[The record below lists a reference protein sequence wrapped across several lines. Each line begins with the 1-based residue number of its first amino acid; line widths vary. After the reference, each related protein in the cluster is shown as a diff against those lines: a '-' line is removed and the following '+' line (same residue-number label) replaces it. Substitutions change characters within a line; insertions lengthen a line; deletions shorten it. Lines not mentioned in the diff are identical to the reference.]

1 MLYKSTADNRW
12 KEHIDSVIRIFND
25 NKVSYNQQGRLLFM
39 KLGGEALG
47 KVMDLPVNDR
57 LDLDSLC

>member
-12 KEHIDSVIRIFND
+12 KEHIDSIIRIFDD
-25 NKVSYNQQGRLLFM
+25 NKVSYNQQRRLLFM

-47 KVMDLPVNDR
+47 KVMD
-57 LDLDSLC
+57 